1 MAFRSLALN
10 KTQIE
15 EEILWFKYVCYRLQN
30 WRPNCCFVTSW
41 LLLALLSSH
50 LHAISFL
57 GWVFWGGVVWLF
69 SFKPTLQTSMR
80 LWCFLCCKAPLINR
94 SSTRA
99 IFCHFEASRPRSSSG
114 KLEMHQYRHT
124 DTTHR
129 WRGHLW
135 RATDRATRHLQP
147 FLLPPINLVNLW
159 LFFFFL
165 KKNQKQ
171 LNKPNK
177 KENPKKK
184 NKPKTSLYIIC
195 KCVILQVAWSQ
206 GNLKAPCVTLGR
218 WVL

>member
-1 MAFRSLALN
+1 MALN

-15 EEILWFKYVCYRLQN
+15 EEVLWFKYVCYCSQN
-30 WRPNCCFVTSW
+30 WRPSCCFVTSW

-57 GWVFWGGVVWLF
+57 GWVFWGGVVCIF
-69 SFKPTLQTSMR
+69 SFKPTLQMSMR

-99 IFCHFEASRPRSSSG
+99 IFCHFEASRPWSSSG

-135 RATDRATRHLQP
+135 RATDRATWHLQP

-159 LFFFFL
+159 LLSFFFFL
-165 KKNQKQ
+165 KKTN
-171 LNKPNK
+171 
-177 KENPKKK
+177 
-184 NKPKTSLYIIC
+184 
-195 KCVILQVAWSQ
+195 
-206 GNLKAPCVTLGR
+206 
-218 WVL
+218 